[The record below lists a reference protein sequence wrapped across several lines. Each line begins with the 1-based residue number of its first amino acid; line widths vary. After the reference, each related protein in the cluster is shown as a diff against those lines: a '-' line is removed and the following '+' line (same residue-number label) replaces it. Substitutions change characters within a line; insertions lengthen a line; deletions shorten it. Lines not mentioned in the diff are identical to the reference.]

1 VSPHH
6 PSPPH
11 TAPSSSSA
19 GTTPGFYITEE
30 MWRDHLARE
39 QRRDDLLSTIQQQ
52 MTDNMNFMQQSQRR
66 TDKSY
71 DTVLQ
76 SLQVITDTQARQQQY
91 HQRHMTLIEATQGSI
106 IGNLREVRTT
116 QDALQARMDQRD
128 RRRTRS
134 RRPPQ
139 DGEGTSGQQ

>member
-1 VSPHH
+1 
-6 PSPPH
+6 
-11 TAPSSSSA
+11 
-19 GTTPGFYITEE
+19 
-30 MWRDHLARE
+30 MDRE

-52 MTDNMNFMQQSQRR
+52 MADNMSFMQESQRR
-66 TDKSY
+66 TDRSY

-76 SLQVITDTQARQQQY
+76 SLQVITDTQARQQHHRQ
-91 HQRHMTLIEATQGSI
+91 HIALIKNTQDTI
-106 IGNLREVRTT
+106 LGNLREVRTA
-116 QDALQARMDQRD
+116 QDTLQARMDQRD